1 MPGIGLN
8 FLTRFSRKCGL
19 RPACVLPGV
28 LLASLLQSA
37 AWGALVGEPE
47 LPREARIKAVLILR
61 MIKFVEWPAD
71 ALSKPDPLQIC
82 TWGDGA
88 TSAALQNLQGQ
99 KVREQEV
106 RVRKL
111 QPVVAA
117 LDTRGCHVLYVAEA
131 ARAEVSAHALY
142 GTGSKALLTISDM
155 PDFGKRGGI
164 ISLVQQDNKIGFEVQ
179 LRPARAGGLKIG
191 APLLELA
198 RMVE

>member
-8 FLTRFSRKCGL
+8 FPTTFPRKKRGQW
-19 RPACVLPGV
+19 PSCVLLGVMLALLLQPVAWGV
-28 LLASLLQSA
+28 LA
-37 AWGALVGEPE
+37 AEPE

-61 MIKFVEWPAD
+61 MIKFVEWPAE
-71 ALSKPDPLQIC
+71 ALVKPDPLQIC
-82 TWGDGA
+82 IWGDGP

-99 KVREQEV
+99 KVREHEV

-111 QPVVAA
+111 LPAA
-117 LDTRGCHVLYVAEA
+117 GLDTRGCHVLYVAEA
-131 ARAEVSAHALY
+131 ARAEVSANMLY
-142 GTGSKALLTISDM
+142 GAGSKSLLTISDM

-164 ISLVQQDNKIGFEVQ
+164 ISLVQQENKIGFEVQ